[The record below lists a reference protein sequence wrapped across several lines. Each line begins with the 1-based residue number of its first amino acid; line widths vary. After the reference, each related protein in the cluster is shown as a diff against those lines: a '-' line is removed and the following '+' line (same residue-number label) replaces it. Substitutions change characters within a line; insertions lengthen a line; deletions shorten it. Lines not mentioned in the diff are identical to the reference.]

1 MCRRSIS
8 STALSTAP
16 AISQHNGT
24 STASTIGTWTQKDC
38 PASHDSTASI
48 IALGKATAVSL
59 AVGHPVDR
67 LPHTGA
73 MQAAVFDSV
82 RAPLV
87 IREVPAPVCPA
98 DGAVIR
104 VEATGVCRSDWH
116 AWRGHD
122 PVALPHIPG
131 HEFAGRI
138 AEIGARVHHFQVGQ
152 RVTAPFVCGCGRC
165 RWCLAGDTQV
175 CPDQRQPGFTDPG
188 SFAELVTVVAA
199 DHNLV
204 ALPDGISAVAAAS
217 LGCRFATSFRAVT
230 VHGRPLPGD
239 WLAVHGCGGAGLSA
253 VMIARALGARV
264 IAVDTSAGALQRAGE
279 LGAEVLVH
287 NTCTTPEE
295 LADTVFA
302 ATGGVAV
309 SIDAIGLPAVVVASV
324 LSLRRRG
331 RHVQVGLLLGEH
343 ARPAIPMDRVISW
356 ELALFGSHG
365 MAARDYPPM
374 LAMIEDGRLDPLQ
387 LVGRTAPLAEAGAAL
402 AAMDGGGSAGMT
414 VLLP

>member
-1 MCRRSIS
+1 M
-8 STALSTAP
+8 L
-16 AISQHNGT
+16 
-24 STASTIGTWTQKDC
+24 
-38 PASHDSTASI
+38 
-48 IALGKATAVSL
+48 
-59 AVGHPVDR
+59 
-67 LPHTGA
+67 
-73 MQAAVFDSV
+73 AAVFDTIHQPPVV
-82 RAPLV
+82 RD
-87 IREVPAPVCPA
+87 VPAPHCPA

-131 HEFAGRI
+131 HEFAGTITEVGPQVRQFRI
-138 AEIGARVHHFQVGQ
+138 GQ

-188 SFAELVTVVAA
+188 SFAESVRIVAA

-204 ALPDGISAVAAAS
+204 VLPDGISAVAAAS

-230 VHGRPLPGD
+230 ARGRPRPGD

-264 IAVDTSAGALQRAGE
+264 IAIDVSRSALQRAGE
-279 LGAEVLVH
+279 LGAEVLLH
-287 NTCTTPEE
+287 NEFTTPEE
-295 LADTVFA
+295 LAGAIVGE
-302 ATGGVAV
+302 TGGVAV
-309 SIDAIGLPAVVVASV
+309 SVDAIGLPAAVVASV
-324 LSLRRRG
+324 LSLQRRG

-356 ELALFGSHG
+356 ELELLGSHG
-365 MAARDYPPM
+365 MAARDYPAM
-374 LAMIEDGRLDPLQ
+374 LAMIQDGRLDPLQ
-387 LVGRTAPLAEAGAAL
+387 LVGRTAPLTEAGAAL
-402 AAMDGGGSAGMT
+402 AAMDGPGPPGMT

>member
-1 MCRRSIS
+1 M
-8 STALSTAP
+8 L
-16 AISQHNGT
+16 
-24 STASTIGTWTQKDC
+24 
-38 PASHDSTASI
+38 
-48 IALGKATAVSL
+48 
-59 AVGHPVDR
+59 
-67 LPHTGA
+67 
-73 MQAAVFDSV
+73 AAVFDTIRQPPVV
-82 RAPLV
+82 RD
-87 IREVPAPVCPA
+87 VPAPSCPT
-98 DGAVIR
+98 DGAVVR

-131 HEFAGRI
+131 HEFAGTI
-138 AEIGARVHHFQVGQ
+138 AEVGSAVRQFRVGQ

-188 SFAELVTVVAA
+188 SFAELVQIVAA

-230 VHGRPLPGD
+230 AHGRLRPGD

-264 IAVDTSAGALQRAGE
+264 IAIDVSAGALRRAGE
-279 LGAEVLVH
+279 LGAEVLLH
-287 NTCTTPEE
+287 NEFATPEE
-295 LADTVFA
+295 LAAAVVS
-302 ATGGVAV
+302 ATGGVTV
-309 SIDAIGLPAVVVASV
+309 SVDAIGLPAVVIASV
-324 LSLRRRG
+324 LSLQRRG

-356 ELALFGSHG
+356 ELEVLGSHG
-365 MAARDYPPM
+365 MAARDYPAM
-374 LAMIEDGRLDPLQ
+374 LAMIADGRLDPLQ
-387 LVGRTAPLAEAGAAL
+387 LVGRTAPLSEAGAAL
-402 AAMDGGGSAGMT
+402 AAMDGPGLPGMT

>member
-1 MCRRSIS
+1 M
-8 STALSTAP
+8 L
-16 AISQHNGT
+16 
-24 STASTIGTWTQKDC
+24 
-38 PASHDSTASI
+38 
-48 IALGKATAVSL
+48 
-59 AVGHPVDR
+59 
-67 LPHTGA
+67 
-73 MQAAVFDSV
+73 AAVFDTIRQPPVV
-82 RAPLV
+82 RD
-87 IREVPAPVCPA
+87 VPAPSCPA

-131 HEFAGRI
+131 HEFAGTI
-138 AEIGARVHHFQVGQ
+138 AELGPAVRQFRVGQ

-188 SFAELVTVVAA
+188 SFAELVGIVAA

-230 VHGRPLPGD
+230 AHGRLRPGD

-253 VMIARALGARV
+253 VMIAQALGARV
-264 IAVDTSAGALQRAGE
+264 IAIDVSEGALQRAGE
-279 LGAEVLVH
+279 LGAEVLLH
-287 NTCTTPEE
+287 NEFVTPEE
-295 LADTVFA
+295 LAAAVVS

-309 SIDAIGLPAVVVASV
+309 SVDAIGLPAVVIASV
-324 LSLRRRG
+324 LSLQRRG

-356 ELALFGSHG
+356 ELEVLGSHG
-365 MAARDYPPM
+365 MAARDYPAM

-387 LVGRTAPLAEAGAAL
+387 LVGRTAPLSEAGAAL
-402 AAMDGGGSAGMT
+402 AAMDGPGLPGMT